1 MRVLIDTNVILD
13 VLTNRE
19 EFADDAVK
27 VFKLCEV
34 RRLEG
39 YISALTLP
47 NLVYIMRKELKRE
60 QVKDVVEKLSLLFGI
75 VDLREEDVKRA
86 ADMDIPDYEDALQCV
101 QAARIKA
108 DFIVTRN
115 LKDFKNSKV
124 MAVKPSELLERL
136 DERSE

>member
-19 EFADDAVK
+19 EFAGDAVK

>member
-1 MRVLIDTNVILD
+1 MKVMIDRNVILD
-13 VLTNRE
+13 VLTNRQ
-19 EFADDAVK
+19 EFVDDATK

-34 RRLEG
+34 NRLDG

-60 QVKDVVEKLSLLFGI
+60 QIKDIVEKLSLLFEI
-75 VDLREEDVKRA
+75 VDLREDDIRRA
-86 ADMDIPDYEDALQCV
+86 ADLDMTDYEDALQST

-108 DFIVTRN
+108 DYIVTRN

-124 MAVKPSELLERL
+124 MAVKPAELLERI
-136 DERSE
+136 E